1 MTGALDPDRLRA
13 AAEAGDTAAALRLA
27 ALHANGIF
35 VAQDWPAALL
45 LLAQAAEAGE
55 ATAQQQISLLDDGA
69 EASWRARAAQIDPNS
84 WRKPPSSGALIGLTG
99 VRPVKGLLAPAICR
113 HIIAAGAAHLA
124 GATVHVR
131 EGGVAARADER
142 TNRSAFFSAATTDC
156 VVAMA
161 REKFAALMGLST
173 GRLEPAS
180 LLHYRVGETF
190 AEHFDA
196 FTPDF
201 ADGAAEMA
209 RLGQRSL
216 TVIVYLNEDF
226 EGGETSFPR
235 IGVRYRGKTGDALA
249 WSNAGPNRAV
259 EPLSLHAGLAPT
271 AGEKWVLS
279 QWIRDRDCSAY
290 WG

>member
-1 MTGALDPDRLRA
+1 MT
-13 AAEAGDTAAALRLA
+13 RLA

-35 VAQDWPAALL
+35 VAQDWARASDLLCRAAAEGDAG
-45 LLAQAAEAGE
+45 AQA
-55 ATAQQQISLLDDGA
+55 QLDLFGGHDDVA
-69 EASWRARAAQIDPNS
+69 ARIAAAPWRQPRMTLP
-84 WRKPPSSGALIGLTG
+84 GLTG
-99 VRPVKGLLAPAICR
+99 VRPVAGLLSPDICR
-113 HIIAAGAAHLA
+113 HLIALGVPHLA
-124 GATVHVR
+124 RATVRLR
-131 EGGVAARADER
+131 EGGDGRRDEER

-156 VVAMA
+156 VAAMA
-161 REKFAALMGLST
+161 RETIAALMGVSA

-180 LLHYRVGETF
+180 LLHYRPGEAF

-209 RLGQRSL
+209 RLGQRVL
-216 TVIVYLNEDF
+216 TVIVYLNEDYD
-226 EGGETSFPR
+226 GGETAFPR
-235 IGVRYRGKTGDALA
+235 IGVRHRGKTGDALA
-249 WSNAGPNRAV
+249 WSNAKPNRQV
-259 EPLSLHAGLAPT
+259 EPLSLHAGLATT